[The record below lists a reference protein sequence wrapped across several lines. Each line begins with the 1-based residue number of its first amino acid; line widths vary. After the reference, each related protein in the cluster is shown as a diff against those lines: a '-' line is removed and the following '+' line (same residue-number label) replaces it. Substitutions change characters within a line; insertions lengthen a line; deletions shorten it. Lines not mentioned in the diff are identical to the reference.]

1 MEYSL
6 NGVGYM
12 IEGALNRI
20 RNTSPSPQEFR
31 DSALLNYIKQWLEWR
46 YFNLHQRDIQ
56 VDDVYL
62 TIVQEPVPNLV
73 AELVLKFEVKIRDK
87 ETSEATWKYGK
98 LTMPFSLGQFTP
110 EFDSK
115 MEMFLIGA
123 MEKWVSQVDPDEYVA
138 PSDFLDI
145 KM

>member
-12 IEGALNRI
+12 IEGALKKI
-20 RNTSPSPQEFR
+20 RDTTPSLQEFR
-31 DSALLNYIKQWLEWR
+31 DSALLNYIKQWIEWR

-62 TIVQEPVPNLV
+62 IVVQEPVPNLV
-73 AELVLKFEVKIRDK
+73 AELVLKFEAKIRDK
-87 ETSEATWKYGK
+87 ETSEAAWKYGK
-98 LTMPFSLGQFTP
+98 IKMPFTIGQFTP

-115 MEMFLIGA
+115 VEIFLIQA
-123 MEKWVSQVDPDEYVA
+123 MERWMSQADPNEYVA
-138 PSDFLDI
+138 PGDFLDI
-145 KM
+145 EM